1 MVEISKLPEPYARR
15 WINFIVFWILTK
27 KAALASIRQW
37 PTGAEQGEQAEECNI
52 FVHNFLSY
60 QSGVANTVGASFLG
74 VSAQRCS
81 SVIHTKTRGHA
92 DARKSLFRS

>member
-52 FVHNFLSY
+52 FVHEGSHFSMLRQQTADNAESSLI
-60 QSGVANTVGASFLG
+60 VGGWGGGGKHFPK
-74 VSAQRCS
+74 
-81 SVIHTKTRGHA
+81 SV
-92 DARKSLFRS
+92 